1 MSYVFWR
8 SKHNV
13 LLLFYDWDIFTFSE
27 EKTLVE
33 SIAWRGHDGIRT
45 MDLTI
50 TIPDAVSLAG
60 ETERGNT
67 YSDRGGVFPVE
78 PDGKTLRRQRPMGD
92 RGIERTVLQ
101 WVGYPTGMVINCRL
115 ALFYDSTHGQTWVPP
130 PIPQNHDSRQNW

>member
-8 SKHNV
+8 NKHNV
-13 LLLFYDWDIFTFSE
+13 LLLVCDYGIFIFSE
-27 EKTLVE
+27 EKKLVE
-33 SIAWRGHDGIRT
+33 SIAWRGHEGIRT

-78 PDGKTLRRQRPMGD
+78 PDGKALRRQWQR
-92 RGIERTVLQ
+92 
-101 WVGYPTGMVINCRL
+101 
-115 ALFYDSTHGQTWVPP
+115 
-130 PIPQNHDSRQNW
+130 